1 MPVFG
6 QNGDTEALLR
16 AMVAAPQR
24 ILLVKLSSLGDIV
37 HALPVPVSLRAT
49 FPGAR
54 IAWAIEKKWLPLV
67 ARHPDVDEFILIDSM
82 EVRRRPH
89 RWSGL
94 RDGLRALRAF
104 HADCAV
110 DLQGTVKS
118 AVLTAWSGAALRIGF
133 ARAARREGLAGW
145 AYTRRVAPHAAH
157 VVEQMLELAAAIVPS
172 SAAPQTPFQRRL
184 QFPFPVPSAVQRSV
198 DSWIAANQLGDFA
211 FFSPGGGWASK
222 RWPSDQYAALAEKL
236 GRDYGLT
243 IVLNRGPG
251 ERDMDDAYRRANEIR
266 ARLFSG
272 DVEHLAAV
280 LTRARLAVGGDT
292 GPLQLAAA
300 LAVPT
305 VALFGPTDPARNGP
319 YSESCTIIRKT
330 AATTYRRGNAYS
342 PAMLAITPEE
352 VAAACGQLLRPGRV
366 TTEPAP

>member
-1 MPVFG
+1 MA
-6 QNGDTEALLR
+6 D
-16 AMVAAPQR
+16 PQR

-49 FPGAR
+49 YPGAR

-67 ARHPDVDEFILIDSM
+67 ARHPDVDDFILIDTM
-82 EVRRRPH
+82 EVRSRPH
-89 RWSGL
+89 RVAGL
-94 RDGLRALRAF
+94 RDGLRAVRAF
-104 HADCAV
+104 HADCAI

-118 AVLTAWSGAALRIGF
+118 AVITAWSGAPLRIGF
-133 ARAARREGLAGW
+133 ARSARREGLAGW

-157 VVEQMLELAAAIVPS
+157 VVEQMLELAAAVPAS
-172 SAAPQTPFQRRL
+172 EASRTPFQRRL
-184 QFPFPVPSAVQRSV
+184 EFPFPVPSAVQRSV
-198 DSWIAANQLGDFA
+198 DNWIATNQLGQFA

-243 IVLNRGPG
+243 VVMNRGPD
-251 ERDMDDAYRRANEIR
+251 ERDMDNAYRRANAIR

-319 YSESCTIIRKT
+319 YSELCTVIRKT
-330 AATTYRRGNAYS
+330 GATTYRRGNAFS
-342 PAMLAITPEE
+342 PAMLAITPDE
-352 VAAACGQLLRPGRV
+352 VAAACGQLLNRDRLA
-366 TTEPAP
+366 TEPAQ